1 MLSHTHMFNG
11 FIDSLK
17 LPVVRATL
25 ASLPHNSERRRDAL
39 IRTVELFA
47 YGTVGEY
54 YDLISPAADA
64 EPGDNKAVWTLN
76 DVMLEKLRMLT
87 VVSVVSRRVSE
98 EEAEGGGRDLEINVE
113 MKMADAALSER
124 SQTKKKQN
132 GSRRKSTAR
141 AAETMLSIPYS
152 RLASELRMP
161 YRDNGMTN
169 DDGGG
174 NDTIQETRR
183 IRQLEDLL
191 IKCIYSNIISAKLDQ
206 MTQSLIVQPHK
217 MLVTPDFVGWEA
229 FFSAS
234 SSAEGVDEGEAGT
247 GSGVSSSV
255 GVEEGKKGVY
265 GSILSRD
272 LRTITPESTT
282 AEITRMSSSLQ
293 HFLSRSNIL
302 LETLERT
309 SNTTVVKH
317 RKADEG
323 RWTEVR
329 KVVEE
334 APSRMRDMASPSTQ
348 SSAFATSSSS
358 SSHAPGAS
366 ERGMRVGWG
375 MGRGGSASGFPE
387 SGEGVGGQNLMEVGD
402 SRRQVKRSKG
412 GHSMVLGSGGV

>member
-1 MLSHTHMFNG
+1 MLSHPHMFNG

-17 LPVVRATL
+17 LPVVRETL
-25 ASLPHNSERRRDAL
+25 ASLSGNNERRRDAL

-54 YDLISPAADA
+54 YDLISPAAA
-64 EPGDNKAVWTLN
+64 TAAATAPGDNKPVWTLN

-87 VVSVVSRRVSE
+87 VVSVVSRRVGGV
-98 EEAEGGGRDLEINVE
+98 EGGCGGRDVEMNVE

-132 GSRRKSTAR
+132 SSRRKNTTR

-161 YRDNGMTN
+161 YHHNGTTN

-174 NDTIQETRR
+174 NDTIQETKHVRH
-183 IRQLEDLL
+183 LEDLL

-206 MTQSLIVQPHK
+206 MTQCLIVQPHK
-217 MLVTPDFVGWEA
+217 MLVTSGGGGGGDFVGCET
-229 FFSAS
+229 FFSAT
-234 SSAEGVDEGEAGT
+234 SSADGIDEGQVGMR
-247 GSGVSSSV
+247 SSVSSGGGG
-255 GVEEGKKGVY
+255 GVEEGEKGVS

-282 AEITRMSSSLQ
+282 AEIARMSSSLQ
-293 HFLSRSNIL
+293 HFLSRSKTL
-302 LETLERT
+302 LEKLERT

-329 KVVEE
+329 KVVED

-348 SSAFATSSSS
+348 SSSC
-358 SSHAPGAS
+358 AS
-366 ERGMRVGWG
+366 ERVMRVDWG
-375 MGRGGSASGFPE
+375 MGRGGSGSGFPE
-387 SGEGVGGQNLMEVGD
+387 SGEGVGGQNLMEVVDMMG
-402 SRRQVKRSKG
+402 RRQVKRSKG
-412 GHSMVLGSGGV
+412 GHSMVPSK